1 VNDRALLAAAE
12 HLLGDE
18 SVDEE
23 LITAAVEGGLAFQR
37 CIECGYLR
45 LPPAAVCPECLHGKS
60 EWVRDSGL
68 GTVWSFCIYHR
79 AFDPAFK
86 DALPYNVALIE
97 LDSGPL
103 MISNVLAVE
112 AAELKIGLRVVALT
126 KEVRRDRRL
135 VYFEPTKLKEGE

>member
-1 VNDRALLAAAE
+1 VNDRALLAAAK
-12 HLLGDE
+12 HLLGDKP
-18 SVDEE
+18 VDEE
-23 LITAAVEGGLAFQR
+23 FVAAAVEGGLAFQR
-37 CIECGYLR
+37 CTECGYLR
-45 LPPAAVCPECLHGKS
+45 FPPAAVCPECLHATS

-112 AAELKIGLRVVALT
+112 AADLKIEMRVIALT
-126 KEVRRDRRL
+126 KEVGRDRRL
-135 VYFEPTKLKEGE
+135 VYFKPAKLEERE

>member
-1 VNDRALLAAAE
+1 
-12 HLLGDE
+12 
-18 SVDEE
+18 
-23 LITAAVEGGLAFQR
+23 
-37 CIECGYLR
+37 
-45 LPPAAVCPECLHGKS
+45 VCPECLHAKS

-68 GTVWSFCIYHR
+68 GTLWSFCIYHR

-112 AAELKIGLRVVALT
+112 AADLKIGLRVIALT
-126 KEVRRDRRL
+126 KEVGQDRRL
-135 VYFEPTKLKEGE
+135 VYFEPAKLEEQV